1 MAAIFLLQ
9 GVSELIQN
17 DSLTHFAFQVLG
29 QRLERVLP
37 DLLIFW
43 FVAMLLTDS
52 QGWTRI
58 LGFVVMSIAV
68 GVEVYSYVLSYLGDA
83 AAGGLKL
90 LLLLPFVWFL
100 LKARRRGFFDLE
112 FDFL

>member
-9 GVSELIQN
+9 GLSELTQN
-17 DSLTHFAFQVLG
+17 ESLTHLAFQVLG

-37 DLLIFW
+37 DLLIVW

-68 GVEVYSYVLSYLGDA
+68 GVEVYSYCFVLS
-83 AAGGLKL
+83 
-90 LLLLPFVWFL
+90 
-100 LKARRRGFFDLE
+100 RRCRSGRFKVVASPAVCLVSF
-112 FDFL
+112 